1 MVQGSVQRVLCN
13 MEATWYR
20 ESLFLGALESRVS
33 AKRKER
39 ETENKRDTGALFKLL
54 RREISRLNGE
64 AETLF

>member
-1 MVQGSVQRVLCN
+1 